1 MEVRG
6 LGPAIIRNDRQNQL
20 TDLLLCAAAGEM
32 AHPGRSRSGQDAGSD
47 VPRIRGTGA
56 ARAPSS
62 AARTTSVTEAY
73 RDLPHIDRLASLLA
87 SAGKIQEFVRVA
99 AAQPEAAGTGP

>member
-47 VPRIRGTGA
+47 VPRI
-56 ARAPSS
+56 
-62 AARTTSVTEAY
+62 
-73 RDLPHIDRLASLLA
+73 
-87 SAGKIQEFVRVA
+87 
-99 AAQPEAAGTGP
+99 